1 MDRASILLRDL
12 SKEARL
18 VEVGPS
24 FSPLAPKRDGWNAFT
39 IDHASREALMEKYAG
54 HPGVDPS
61 RIEEVD
67 FVWQGGSLADAIPA
81 DRHGSFDAFIAS
93 HVIEHTTDVVT
104 FLKAAETLLRPDGVI
119 VLAIPDKRK
128 CFDFYRNPST
138 TADALAAF
146 LERRERHDARTQF
159 DYASRMALKGG
170 GPGWNGLDIR
180 EACLSNPLEQ
190 APQWLSA
197 AASPSYVDAHN
208 WVFVPAS
215 FQLMVVELVAM
226 GYLDLRIEA
235 LAEAHDTEFYVWL
248 RRGEEP
254 GAAGD
259 LQERRKRLLDRII
272 VELAE
277 QSRQIAGSPLRTLAG
292 P

>member
-1 MDRASILLRDL
+1 M
-12 SKEARL
+12 
-18 VEVGPS
+18 
-24 FSPLAPKRDGWNAFT
+24 
-39 IDHASREALMEKYAG
+39 
-54 HPGVDPS
+54 
-61 RIEEVD
+61 
-67 FVWQGGSLADAIPA
+67 
-81 DRHGSFDAFIAS
+81 
-93 HVIEHTTDVVT
+93 
-104 FLKAAETLLRPDGVI
+104 I

-146 LERRERHDARTQF
+146 RERRERHDARTQF

-226 GYLDLRIEA
+226 GYLDLWVEA
-235 LAEAHDTEFYVWL
+235 MTEAHDTESYVWL

-259 LQERRKRLLDRII
+259 LQERRKLLLDRII
-272 VELAE
+272 IELAE
-277 QSRQIAGSPLRTLAG
+277 QSRQIVGSPLRTLAG
-292 P
+292 H